1 MDKISFFNMV
11 GVILYY
17 KIMNKIKKKFEI
29 FKCCFCMVI
38 GNKEWKW
45 KYRWKWKRW
54 EMFVNKCI

>member
-1 MDKISFFNMV
+1 MV

-17 KIMNKIKKKFEI
+17 KIMNKIKKNFEI